1 MKVTKK
7 IIPFD
12 KIVDIIKDN
21 AKDLGLSLETLDN
34 IEYHR
39 LVELL
44 IFSYMLHIR
53 HKPLLF
59 RSKTF
64 VKRASAGLENVFVFN
79 QNNDSTNEIKLRLSL
94 FEVKSK
100 KPINCQNGNK
110 IQFIVDP
117 TFIPDK
123 SKIKIALNDVLSRK
137 SNSLREEQIENISDK
152 IYGFEVNP
160 SEKTEITTQ
169 LKDNLLT
176 FFKTKN
182 NHFIGS
188 TDEIYN
194 DFLYLKNYRSL
205 PNIFL
210 GTATSNIQLERIEES
225 DVINSMNTHQYKAEI
240 ENVQAIICETPPN
253 YKKISERI
261 KGVIK

>member
-1 MKVTKK
+1 MKVTNKV
-7 IIPFD
+7 IPFD
-12 KIVDIIKDN
+12 EIIDIISDN
-21 AKDLGLSLETLDN
+21 AKDLGVSLKVLEN
-34 IEYHR
+34 MEYHR

-64 VKRASAGLENVFVFN
+64 VKRTSAGLENVFIFD
-79 QNNDSTNEIKLRLSL
+79 QNKGSTNEIKLRLSL

-110 IQFIVDP
+110 IQLIVDP

-123 SKIKIALNDVLSRK
+123 SKIKKALNDVLSRK

-160 SEKTEITTQ
+160 NEKTEITTQ

-176 FFKTKN
+176 FFKANN

-188 TDEIYN
+188 TDDIYN
-194 DFLYLKNYRSL
+194 DFLYLKNHHSL

-210 GTATSNIQLERIEES
+210 GTATSNIQLEYIEEE
-225 DVINSMNTHQYKAEI
+225 DVINSMNTYQYDAKI
-240 ENVQAIICETPPN
+240 ENIQAIICETPPN

-261 KGVIK
+261 KDVVK